1 MGPSFGRAVIVC
13 LALLTAGA
21 CSAPFPTEPP
31 VVLDGESGRPLPGL
45 ISFCYGTEMNS
56 PEEIKTTAAETCEG
70 ELVFVE
76 QKMFLNDCPLLQ
88 TARVTYQCRAPDLEG
103 NGGGSQTPRP

>member
-1 MGPSFGRAVIVC
+1 MAPSFGRAATVC
-13 LALLTAGA
+13 LVILTAGA

-31 VVLDGESGRPLPGL
+31 VVLDSESGRPLQGL

-56 PEEIKTTAAETCEG
+56 PDEIKTTAAESCDG

-88 TARVTYQCRAPDLEG
+88 TARVTYQCRAAARAG
-103 NGGGSQTPRP
+103 SGGQSPGPRP